1 MIMSAVAAQVL
12 IVDDDP
18 AIRQILSALL
28 RRDGTEC
35 DIAEDGE
42 AAIERLKSHQYDVV
56 LLDLLMPRVDGLGVL
71 SFMKENAI
79 ATPVVVLSAVT
90 DDRVEV
96 LDPRLVRIAM
106 QKPLE
111 PRELRRVVEAIVK
124 HTR

>member
-1 MIMSAVAAQVL
+1 MMAAMSARVL

-42 AAIERLKSHQYDVV
+42 DAISHLQQQTYDVV
-56 LLDLLMPRVDGLGVL
+56 LLDLLMPRVDGVGVIAY
-71 SFMKENAI
+71 MKENAI
-79 ATPVVVLSAVT
+79 TTPVVVISAVM
-90 DDRVEV
+90 DDRVDT
-96 LDPRLVRIAM
+96 LDPQLVRVAM

-111 PRELRRVVEAIVK
+111 PRELRRVVEAIVR
-124 HTR
+124 HT

>member
-1 MIMSAVAAQVL
+1 MMTSMAAQVL

-18 AIRQILSALL
+18 AIRQIVSALL
-28 RRDGTEC
+28 RRDGTTC

-42 AAIERLKSHQYDVV
+42 EAIGQLQQHQYDVV

-71 SFMKENAI
+71 AYMKEHNI
-79 ATPVVVLSAVT
+79 ETPVVVLSAVT

-96 LDPRLVRIAM
+96 LDPKLVRIAM

-111 PRELRRVVEAIVK
+111 PRELRRVVEAIVR

>member
-1 MIMSAVAAQVL
+1 MSGVAAQVL

-35 DIAEDGE
+35 EIAEDGE
-42 AAIERLKSHQYDVV
+42 AAIAHLRQHRYDVV

-71 SFMKENAI
+71 AFMKENDI
-79 ATPVVVLSAVT
+79 VTPVVVLSAVT
-90 DDRVEV
+90 DDRVEL
-96 LDPRLVRIAM
+96 LDPNLVRIAM

-111 PRELRRVVEAIVK
+111 PRELRRVVDAILK

>member
-1 MIMSAVAAQVL
+1 MMAAMAARVL

-42 AAIERLKSHQYDVV
+42 DAIGHLRQQTYDVV
-56 LLDLLMPRVDGLGVL
+56 LLDLLMPRVDGVGVIAY
-71 SFMKENAI
+71 MKENAI
-79 ATPVVVLSAVT
+79 TTHVVVISAVT
-90 DDRVEV
+90 DDRVDT
-96 LDPRLVRIAM
+96 LDPQLVRVAM

-111 PRELRRVVEAIVK
+111 PRELRRVVEAIVR
-124 HTR
+124 HT

>member
-1 MIMSAVAAQVL
+1 MSAVPAQVL

-35 DIAEDGE
+35 EIAEDGE
-42 AAIERLKSHQYDVV
+42 AAISRLQQHEYDVV
-56 LLDLLMPRVDGLGVL
+56 LLDLLMPRVDGMGVL
-71 SFMKENAI
+71 AYMKENHI
-79 ATPVVVLSAVT
+79 TTPVVVLSAVT
-90 DDRVEV
+90 DDQVEL
-96 LDPRLVRIAM
+96 LDPKLVRIAM

-111 PRELRRVVEAIVK
+111 PRELRRVVDAIVR

>member
-1 MIMSAVAAQVL
+1 MSAVPAKVL

-28 RRDGTEC
+28 KRDGTEC

-42 AAIERLKSHQYDVV
+42 AAIGRLRHQTYDVV
-56 LLDLLMPRVDGLGVL
+56 LLDLLMPRVDGLGVI
-71 SFMKENAI
+71 SYMKESGI
-79 ATPVVVLSAVT
+79 TTPVVVISAVM
-90 DDRVEV
+90 DDRVEL
-96 LDPRLVRIAM
+96 LDPQLVRVAM

-111 PRELRRVVEAIVK
+111 PRELRRVVEAIVR

>member
-1 MIMSAVAAQVL
+1 MNAVPAKVL

-28 RRDGTEC
+28 KRDGTAC

-42 AAIERLKSHQYDVV
+42 AAIARLRGDTYDVV
-56 LLDLLMPRVDGLGVL
+56 LLDLLMPRVDGLEVL
-71 SFMKENAI
+71 AFMKASGI
-79 ATPVVVLSAVT
+79 TTPVVVISAVM
-90 DDRVEV
+90 DDRVEL
-96 LDPRLVRIAM
+96 LDPQLVRVAM

-111 PRELRRVVEAIVK
+111 PRELRRVVEAIVR